1 VVTEQV
7 VENAKARSLLESK
20 GLIPT
25 PRSVALSGIADKV
38 SVYEIS

>member
-7 VENAKARSLLESK
+7 VENADARALLERN
-20 GLIPT
+20 GLKPAR
-25 PRSVALSGIADKV
+25 RSVALSGIADKV

>member
-7 VENAKARSLLESK
+7 VENARAHALLESS
-20 GLIPT
+20 GLRPT